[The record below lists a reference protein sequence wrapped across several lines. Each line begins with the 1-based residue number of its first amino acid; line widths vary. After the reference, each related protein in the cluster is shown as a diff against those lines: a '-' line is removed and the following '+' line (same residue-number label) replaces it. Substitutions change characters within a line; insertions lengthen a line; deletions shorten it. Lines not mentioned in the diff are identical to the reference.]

1 MRRIL
6 AIVLAL
12 SAVAAGARTWTLEEC
27 VDYAVEHNIDVLS
40 RRIEAGQSENE
51 VTAAKDAFLP
61 QVSAYGSQSFNF
73 GRGLTADNTYA
84 NRNTTS
90 TSFGAQLN
98 LPIFQG
104 LGAVRRL
111 DYSRTALKASLQQV
125 EAAKDDVTLNV
136 IAQYLQALYASEM
149 TQVARINLAIST
161 AELLRRGVLIEEGR
175 LPELDIHEARA
186 QVANDELGLTNALND
201 SITAVLDLAQ
211 LLNLP
216 SADDFELAPLADDD
230 TLLPDPGTVFANALS
245 FNHTILAQQYNAEA
259 AGKNVAVAK
268 SGYLPTLNF
277 SAGLGTNYYRT
288 SGFDN
293 ETFSQQMRHNFAK
306 SIGFSLNVPLF
317 DAFNTRNSVRR
328 ARAQEATA
336 RLQLDDARN
345 RLYKAIV
352 QAHTQAVAAAKKAVS
367 ADVAVESN
375 KAAFDAMQIKIDNG
389 RATATEYETSKQ
401 NYMSALAQAVQAKYE
416 RILRARILNFYN
428 SAEM

>member
-1 MRRIL
+1 M
-6 AIVLAL
+6 V
-12 SAVAAGARTWTLEEC
+12 
-27 VDYAVEHNIDVLS
+27 
-40 RRIEAGQSENE
+40 
-51 VTAAKDAFLP
+51 
-61 QVSAYGSQSFNF
+61 
-73 GRGLTADNTYA
+73 
-84 NRNTTS
+84 
-90 TSFGAQLN
+90 
-98 LPIFQG
+98 
-104 LGAVRRL
+104 
-111 DYSRTALKASLQQV
+111 
-125 EAAKDDVTLNV
+125 
-136 IAQYLQALYASEM
+136 
-149 TQVARINLAIST
+149 
-161 AELLRRGVLIEEGR
+161 
-175 LPELDIHEARA
+175 
-186 QVANDELGLTNALND
+186 
-201 SITAVLDLAQ
+201 
-211 LLNLP
+211 
-216 SADDFELAPLADDD
+216 
-230 TLLPDPGTVFANALS
+230 
-245 FNHTILAQQYNAEA
+245 
-259 AGKNVAVAK
+259 K

-306 SIGFSLNVPLF
+306 SIGFSLNVPIF

>member
-61 QVSAYGSQSFNF
+61 QVSAYCSQSFNF

-161 AELLRRGVLIEEGR
+161 AELRRRGLLIEEGR

-230 TLLPDPGTVFANALS
+230 SLLPDPGTVFANALS

-259 AGKNVAVAK
+259 AGKNVAVVK

-306 SIGFSLNVPLF
+306 SIGFSLNVPIF